1 MVPSFGK
8 RQGKKVGKDMTS
20 IDPNEA
26 KQILTRLKTVRGHVA
41 AVERMIEE
49 GKHCDEILQQ
59 LVAIRSAVQKVS
71 VVVAQ
76 HYANTCMIEALE
88 KGENQQE
95 VMNKAVETLMKLN
108 Q

>member
-1 MVPSFGK
+1 MS
-8 RQGKKVGKDMTS
+8 DIS
-20 IDPNEA
+20 IDPNDT
-26 KQILTRLKTVRGHVA
+26 KKILTRLKTVRGHVA

-49 GKHCDEILQQ
+49 GKTCEEILLQ

-76 HYANTCMIEALE
+76 HYANTCMVEALE
-88 KGENQQE
+88 KGQNQQE
-95 VMNKAVETLMKLN
+95 VMSKAVETLLKLN

>member
-1 MVPSFGK
+1 MS
-8 RQGKKVGKDMTS
+8 DIS
-20 IDPNEA
+20 IDP
-26 KQILTRLKTVRGHVA
+26 KDTKKILTRLKTVRGHVA

-49 GKHCDEILQQ
+49 GKTCEEILLQ

-76 HYANTCMIEALE
+76 HYANTCMVEALE
-88 KGENQQE
+88 KGQNQQE
-95 VMNKAVETLMKLN
+95 VMSKAIETLLKLN

>member
-1 MVPSFGK
+1 MS
-8 RQGKKVGKDMTS
+8 DIS
-20 IDPNEA
+20 IDP
-26 KQILTRLKTVRGHVA
+26 KDTKKILTRLKTVRGHVA

-49 GKHCDEILQQ
+49 GKTCEEILLQ

-76 HYANTCMIEALE
+76 HYANTCMVEALE

-95 VMNKAVETLMKLN
+95 VMSKAVETLLKLN

>member
-1 MVPSFGK
+1 MS
-8 RQGKKVGKDMTS
+8 DIS
-20 IDPNEA
+20 IDP
-26 KQILTRLKTVRGHVA
+26 KDTKKILTRLKTVRGHVA

-49 GKHCDEILQQ
+49 GKTCEEILLQ

-76 HYANTCMIEALE
+76 HYANTCMLEALE
-88 KGENQQE
+88 KGQNQQE
-95 VMNKAVETLMKLN
+95 VMNKAVETLLKLN